1 MPCSGWNRTP
11 GIPGRCCRQT
21 NGLSCALSAVGRPSA
36 GARETVHWQR
46 GCCRLQELA
55 LSKPGERKT
64 REKCLPFRPGG
75 LLITLSHLLSWVK
88 EIIGSNGNRS
98 QPPSPSRMRDFQYG
112 FITMSF
118 VNKLWWE
125 NANCSAIIA
134 WWASSNGSLKRTD
147 WNYFGFRNSF
157 VLIFLQSLFSVE
169 GVSEGELLDQGGWFW
184 PVLHLLWV
192 FNQQLFTKCLLPVRQ
207 PFWFLGYNRQRWL
220 PYWSLHSGEN

>member
-1 MPCSGWNRTP
+1 MSESGKVETWTRQGSSRATTLRGTLVLSTCWARKVAYVTTVQLESDTRQP
-11 GIPGRCCRQT
+11 GPSVPNLLYDVGGPFPSL
-21 NGLSCALSAVGRPSA
+21 GLRFFLYKKGKGAVGQDGPQDR
-36 GARETVHWQR
+36 
-46 GCCRLQELA
+46 
-55 LSKPGERKT
+55 
-64 REKCLPFRPGG
+64 
-75 LLITLSHLLSWVK
+75 
-88 EIIGSNGNRS
+88 SNGNRS